1 MIVCTR
7 FSRILR
13 RYLVAYRFSVM
24 NFVVALIF
32 LVYIN
37 LNFRLY

>member
-13 RYLVAYRFSVM
+13 WYLVTYRFSVM